1 MVTVFLVDDHPIV
14 RQGLVGMLS
23 LEEDI
28 AVVGQAA
35 DGASAVPAALRLRP
49 DVVVMD
55 LRLPGQPGP
64 VVIERLVE
72 AGEAADP
79 PWVPHILVLT
89 TYADD
94 GSVTAAI
101 AAGAL
106 GYLLK
111 SATPEEVTTAIRA
124 TGSGRSVLS
133 PVVADTLVRQ
143 VRVGSGANALTARE
157 REVLSQVVAGLT
169 NSEIASALYVESS
182 TVKTHLE
189 HIFTKLGVTRRSQAI
204 AKAHEL
210 DLV

>member
-1 MVTVFLVDDHPIV
+1 VVTVFLVDDHPIV

-133 PVVADTLVRQ
+133 PVVADTLV
-143 VRVGSGANALTARE
+143 AR
-157 REVLSQVVAGLT
+157 
-169 NSEIASALYVESS
+169 SESAPAP
-182 TVKTHLE
+182 TP
-189 HIFTKLGVTRRSQAI
+189 
-204 AKAHEL
+204 
-210 DLV
+210 